1 MNYRA
6 GKYNS
11 SGYLDM
17 TAYLALRQIQREEK
31 AVKRPRPR
39 KAVVGVWL
47 ASTEKVGSGSDTK
60 TMRKQ

>member
-17 TAYLALRQIQREEK
+17 TAYLALRQVQREEK
-31 AVKRPRPR
+31 AIKRSHPR
-39 KAVVGVWL
+39 KTVVGVWL
-47 ASTEKVGSGSDTK
+47 ASSEKAGVGSEAK
-60 TMRKQ
+60 TVQKQ

>member
-17 TAYLALRQIQREEK
+17 TAYLALRQVQREEK
-31 AVKRPRPR
+31 TVKRSHPR
-39 KAVVGVWL
+39 KTVVGVWL
-47 ASTEKVGSGSDTK
+47 ASSEKAGVGSEAK
-60 TMRKQ
+60 TVQKQ

>member
-17 TAYLALRQIQREEK
+17 TAYLALRQVQREER
-31 AVKRPRPR
+31 AAKRCTPAKRRWAYGWQAPR
-39 KAVVGVWL
+39 GW
-47 ASTEKVGSGSDTK
+47 ASVQ
-60 TMRKQ
+60 M

>member
-17 TAYLALRQIQREEK
+17 TAYLALRQVQREERAAK
-31 AVKRPRPR
+31 KVQTR
-39 KAVVGVWL
+39 KTPVGVWL
-47 ASTEKVGSGSDTK
+47 ASTERVGVGSDVK
-60 TMRKQ
+60 AVRKQ

>member
-17 TAYLALRQIQREEK
+17 TAYLALRQVQREERVAK
-31 AVKRPRPR
+31 KVHTR
-39 KAVVGVWL
+39 KTPVGVWL
-47 ASTEKVGSGSDTK
+47 ASTERVGVGSDVK
-60 TMRKQ
+60 AVRKQ